1 MKSQTTSIS
10 SGFFQKGISR
20 HVAQFTEG
28 CECLLST
35 LDSNTEFSDT
45 EKEIVTHYCEELLSR
60 TDSLRERLRA
70 KRGEL

>member
-35 LDSNTEFSDT
+35 LDSILEFSDT
-45 EKEIVTHYCEELLSR
+45 EIEIVSH
-60 TDSLRERLRA
+60 
-70 KRGEL
+70 